1 MLLQIIYKQLKTFKI
16 MEQRMTHLSVC
27 VSYCSNQFI

>member
-1 MLLQIIYKQLKTFKI
+1 MLLQIIYEQFFLFKI